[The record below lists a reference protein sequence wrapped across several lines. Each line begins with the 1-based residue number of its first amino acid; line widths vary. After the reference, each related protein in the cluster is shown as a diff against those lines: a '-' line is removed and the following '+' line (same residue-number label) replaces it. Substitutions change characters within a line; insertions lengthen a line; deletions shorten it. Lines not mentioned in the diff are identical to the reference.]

1 MTDGWSC
8 RVVIFACPFNSMER
22 QYFLL
27 IVLLVLFNLNS
38 LTASETEEKD
48 GNQQVFNQHAKFPF
62 GDYRNCVLNGVS
74 LPRLETL
81 PGLGWDNLRNRVSGM
96 VTFFNYSQCRTTEDG
111 RYLIPDDVFVT
122 PIKESKASLYSE
134 LIDHWT
140 NYSSMT
146 STTINV
152 EAHESFF
159 GSISGSFS
167 SEYSDVKKHQVS
179 FGMSKPVHQF

>member
-1 MTDGWSC
+1 
-8 RVVIFACPFNSMER
+8 MER
-22 QYFLL
+22 QFFL
-27 IVLLVLFNLNS
+27 IVVLVLFS
-38 LTASETEEKD
+38 LTSLNASESEGKD
-48 GNQQVFNQHAKFPF
+48 GGQQVYNQQRNFPF
-62 GDYRNCVLNGVS
+62 GDYRNCVFNGV
-74 LPRLETL
+74 LVPRLETL

-122 PIKESKASLYSE
+122 PIKESKANLFSE
-134 LIDHWT
+134 LIDHWS
-140 NYSSMT
+140 NYSSMN
-146 STTINV
+146 SRTINV

-179 FGMSKPVHQF
+179 LIV